1 MFSKELKV
9 FEINN
14 YTSAIKC
21 RAVNA
26 YFDLNK
32 TDVQRTQEKHEVMI
46 PLDNIKMDKAGEFQ
60 Y

>member
-21 RAVNA
+21 QVENA

-32 TDVQRTQEKHEVMI
+32 TDVPRAQGSHEVMI
-46 PLDNIKMDKAGEFQ
+46 QSDNIKMDKAGEFQ